1 LKNNINENNAVNI
14 MGEFTFSMVNMLL
27 SNGIRCVSSATE
39 RVSKE
44 IDDRKISEFR
54 FVKFRVYLR
63 NENTY

>member
-1 LKNNINENNAVNI
+1 